1 MTWLVTGGAGY
12 IGSHVVRELLKA
24 DIPVVVL
31 DDLSTGRL
39 AFVPDSVPLI
49 QASIL
54 DFDAVREALQNH
66 SVMGVIHIAGFKFA
80 GLSVEEPL
88 FTYEQNVVGMVS
100 LLRAMEAEGVSK
112 IVFSSSSSVYGNAAQ
127 GLVEEDHPFNP
138 TSPYGQSKVIGEWL
152 LRNQGVARDL
162 VHTSLRYFNVIGSG
176 SDELPDVSPHNLLS
190 MVFAALEEGRNP
202 QIFGQDY
209 ETLDG
214 TCVRDYI
221 HVADLARAHVVA
233 AQRMDSGD
241 AIEPAY
247 NLGSGS
253 GTSVAEMMSSI
264 AKVTGYDFIPEVAPR
279 RPGDPARVVASGERA
294 ARDVGW
300 AMTHTLDEMI
310 QSAWSARKTLPNV
323 L

>member
-31 DDLSTGRL
+31 DDLSTGRR
-39 AFVPDSVPLI
+39 AFVPDSVPFI

-54 DFDAVREALQNH
+54 DFDAVRKALQNH
-66 SVMGVIHIAGFKFA
+66 SVTGVIHIAGFKFA
-80 GLSVEEPL
+80 GVSVEEPL

-112 IVFSSSSSVYGNAAQ
+112 MVFSSSSSVYGNAAQ

-209 ETLDG
+209 ETPDG

-221 HVADLARAHVVA
+221 HVADLARAHVAA

-241 AIEPAY
+241 AIEAAY

-279 RPGDPARVVASGERA
+279 RLGDPARVVASGERA

-300 AMTHTLDEMI
+300 AITHTLDEMI